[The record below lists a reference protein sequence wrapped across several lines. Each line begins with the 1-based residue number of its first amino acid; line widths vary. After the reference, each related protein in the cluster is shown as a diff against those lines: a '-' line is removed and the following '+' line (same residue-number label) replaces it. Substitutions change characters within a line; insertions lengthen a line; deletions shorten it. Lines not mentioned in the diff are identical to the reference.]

1 MTDRSML
8 AEIAKLKR
16 MPVAEL
22 RLEWRRL
29 YGEETRSRNRD
40 YLWKRLAWRIQELA
54 YGGLD
59 EATKQRL
66 AELAPETYVRARRP
80 ANFDPDQ
87 MVDPAPPP
95 PPTKSARDQRLPAP
109 GSVITRRWRGRDL
122 RLLVREEGFELDG
135 AVYGSLSEAA
145 RGVTGARWN
154 GRLFWGLTAR
164 KR

>member
-8 AEIAKLKR
+8 AQIAKLKR

-40 YLWKRLAWRIQELA
+40 YLWKRLAWRVQELA

-59 EATKQRL
+59 EATNQRL
-66 AELAPETYVRARRP
+66 AELAPETDVRARRP
-80 ANFDPDQ
+80 NGFDPDKL
-87 MVDPAPPP
+87 VAHSPPP
-95 PPTKSARDQRLPAP
+95 PATKRDPRLPTP
-109 GSVITRRWRGRDL
+109 GTVLTRQWHGTEIRV
-122 RLLVREEGFELDG
+122 LVRDAGYEHEGRLF
-135 AVYGSLSEAA
+135 GSLSAVA
-145 RGVTGARWN
+145 QAVTGAKWN
-154 GRLFWGLTAR
+154 GKLFFGLTQR

>member
-1 MTDRSML
+1 VSDRTVL
-8 AEIAKLKR
+8 AQIARLKR

-40 YLWKRLAWRIQELA
+40 YLWKRLAWRVQELA

-66 AELAPETYVRARRP
+66 EELAPETYVRARRP
-80 ANFDPDQ
+80 NGFDPDRALA
-87 MVDPAPPP
+87 PAQPPP
-95 PPTKSARDQRLPAP
+95 ASKRDARLPTP
-109 GSVITRRWRGRDL
+109 GTVLTRSWHGNEIRV
-122 RLLVREEGFELDG
+122 LVREDG
-135 AVYGSLSEAA
+135 YEHDGTMYGSLSALA
-145 RGVTGARWN
+145 RAVTGQRWN
-154 GRLFWGLTAR
+154 GKLFFGLTTR